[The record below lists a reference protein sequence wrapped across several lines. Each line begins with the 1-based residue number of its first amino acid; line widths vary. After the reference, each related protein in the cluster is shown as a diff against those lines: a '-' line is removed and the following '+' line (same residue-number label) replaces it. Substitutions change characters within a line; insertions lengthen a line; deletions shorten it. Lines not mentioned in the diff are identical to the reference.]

1 MNRPLECWTRG
12 RFRVAAL
19 IVFPPILNGIFRAG
33 GEAIRFR
40 VEWKTTRNTVFI
52 CLGEKTRPA
61 PSTALS
67 VRSASWTMA
76 AALTKEMEND

>member
-1 MNRPLECWTRG
+1 MLDEREVPIG
-12 RFRVAAL
+12 RDRL
-19 IVFPPILNGIFRAG
+19 PPYSQRDFSCRR
-33 GEAIRFR
+33 AIRFR

-52 CLGEKTRPA
+52 CLGKKKTRPA